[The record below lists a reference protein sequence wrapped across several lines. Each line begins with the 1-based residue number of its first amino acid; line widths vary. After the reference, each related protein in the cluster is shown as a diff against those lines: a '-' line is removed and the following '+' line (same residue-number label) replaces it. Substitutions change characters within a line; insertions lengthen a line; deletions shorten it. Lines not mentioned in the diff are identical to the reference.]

1 MQTITYQLLSGI
13 CLLPAAVDNKV
24 LRAVT
29 AAQKS
34 LGERA
39 RFQKLL
45 DHLWTAHGDASPART
60 KLRIAIMSFVNALL
74 NSGTA
79 EVRDQ
84 GIGLLKQRLLV
95 QFIVLILYFDVT

>member
-1 MQTITYQLLSGI
+1 LQTITYQLLSGI
-13 CLLPAAVDNKV
+13 CLLPAAADNKV

-45 DHLWTAHGDASPART
+45 DHLWTAQGDASPTRT
-60 KLRIAIMSFVNALL
+60 KLHIAIMSFVNALL
-74 NSGTA
+74 NSGVA
-79 EVRDQ
+79 QVCEQRM
-84 GIGLLKQRLLV
+84 GLVKQRL
-95 QFIVLILYFDVT
+95 